1 METVLTTGL
10 NSPERIYTF
19 PTLPWNALN
28 FQLYIETWIPV
39 KDKLNLA
46 LWERA
51 EGKDTHENPGPVVHQ
66 FGDML
71 IHLFLL
77 LLQVRDEGCEFLLE
91 ATCHD
96 PVSS

>member
-39 KDKLNLA
+39 KDKL
-46 LWERA
+46 EPGSM
-51 EGKDTHENPGPVVHQ
+51 GKGTHENPGPVVHQ